1 MKHFS
6 DAWHVR
12 PPRTNV
18 ALRPIN
24 GLHAKNVQDD
34 RRVATHNRTMTSL
47 DVAIRGDDSLTD
59 AKLAIVVR
67 DDLMVW
73 QKLNVTAF
81 LVSGFGSYA
90 PSIIGEPYV
99 DGSDRRYLAML
110 VSPVLVFAGDAAAV
124 RRAFNRAVER
134 SIATSVYTDD
144 MFSTFNDTDNR
155 AAVRRVATGE
165 LGLAGFGLIGDRR
178 QVDKALDK
186 LRLHA

>member
-1 MKHFS
+1 M
-6 DAWHVR
+6 
-12 PPRTNV
+12 
-18 ALRPIN
+18 
-24 GLHAKNVQDD
+24 
-34 RRVATHNRTMTSL
+34 
-47 DVAIRGDDSLTD
+47 LTD
-59 AKLAIVVR
+59 RKPADPKLAIVVR

-90 PSIIGEPYV
+90 PAIIGEPYV

-110 VSPVLVFAGDAAAV
+110 VAPVLVFAGDAAAV
-124 RRAFNRAVER
+124 RRAFDRVLDR

-144 MFSTFNDTDNR
+144 MFATFNDDDNR